1 MMPLLREGG
10 PHLKHGRQISITLA
24 ERTEPQC
31 LGFGKKAKA
40 ANKRQELGEGQK
52 GSHD

>member
-1 MMPLLREGG
+1 MMPLLREGRR
-10 PHLKHGRQISITLA
+10 HLKHGRLISIILA

-40 ANKRQELGEGQK
+40 ANKRGRSWEDKRQP
-52 GSHD
+52 